1 MSPEYLKEP
10 PKVLNDFE
18 KAMNDLLGDHAEDL
32 ELLKDIPTIQHALVQ
47 HEVKRLDRKLG
58 RDHPRVKNLRST
70 LAHNADVV
78 RSFSPDVEK
87 EPEEEPDVGSD
98 DSIIMG
104 RLVDEKNIAMVGMT
118 VDIEDESGR
127 KIPNIGGV
135 KTDDAGN
142 FILRIDPQNAEK
154 VKNQVGGT
162 GYVTVRDHTGKVVHQ
177 DAAPLRPDKG
187 GQMSM
192 NVSVSTEKFSGKEQV
207 LKPRGPIPRP
217 PMDAGIRKVSP
228 GIAALDGKGG
238 DMTPGKGT
246 EAFEAREM
254 VKEQPAIFT
263 PSMRDEPLKPAEF
276 KPAEFKPMGTM
287 GKEEPIGRE
296 KETTKGAMG
305 MGGDRMDEDE
315 GEEVVATRVMA
326 GMGGERMDGDTGVET
341 AASGLPT
348 GKRQLREESPDVPP
362 GPRPEDITM
371 KPPKT
376 GLFRKSKESDLAN
389 IDLQDAMKDG
399 KEKKKLSRKER
410 KLMEK

>member
-10 PKVLNDFE
+10 PKVLTDFE
-18 KAMNDLLGDHAEDL
+18 KAMKDLLGDHAEDL
-32 ELLKDIPTIQHALVQ
+32 ELLKDIPNIQHALVQ

-58 RDHPRVKNLRST
+58 RDHPRVKNLRSS

-228 GIAALDGKGG
+228 GIAALDGKGNEV
-238 DMTPGKGT
+238 TTGKGA
-246 EAFEAREM
+246 EPFDAMGM
-254 VKEQPAIFT
+254 VREQPAIFT
-263 PSMRDEPLKPAEF
+263 PSMGEESL
-276 KPAEFKPMGTM
+276 KPAEFKPMGTSEKGTMATISKAPDMRDEVIPKGM
-287 GKEEPIGRE
+287 GREEPIGRE
-296 KETTKGAMG
+296 KETSKGPIG
-305 MGGDRMDEDE
+305 MGGERMDEDE
-315 GEEVVATRVMA
+315 GEEIVAARGMA
-326 GMGGERMDGDTGVET
+326 GKGSSWE
-341 AASGLPT
+341 AP
-348 GKRQLREESPDVPP
+348 PDVPP
-362 GPRPEDITM
+362 GPGPEDLAK
-371 KPPKT
+371 KPEKQ
-376 GLFRKSKESDLAN
+376 GFFRKSKESLPQEEVVRGK
-389 IDLQDAMKDG
+389 IEEDG
-399 KEKKKLSRKER
+399 KKKLSRKER